1 MTSTRRLN
9 LILIEEDDADRRL
22 AELVLTNSLP
32 NCRIVRVSS
41 GEGLF
46 RATTLG
52 PFDAVVTQLG
62 VEQVRWSFLLQTI
75 RALLPR
81 TPVIVFARPE
91 EEITAKAAVETET
104 AAAFAIKSP
113 QGFLDLSTAVA
124 AAVAERAEPPRPANH
139 EPEPEVDEAEPLAM
153 SSVAQSRPFP
163 TPSPRP
169 APPPPA
175 APPTEAPVTESGVA
189 EPHRPIIPAPAEEEE
204 QGGAPDSASAPFA
217 LDPVEPADPADADA
231 PGEGKNGSWAGRP
244 LTSILRD
251 LSTPLL
257 VVVTL
262 ALLAFFF
269 SRLRTDVGSGA
280 ATEPTTSAPIT
291 AQPSAPDVSAVT
303 PAISS
308 PGESPVVENAAPVE
322 IPPESEPESVP
333 ESEPESEPEPP
344 TLATPVEDVPITVD
358 VATAPINL
366 ELSAVDQV
374 WIALVIDGETVL
386 DVILED
392 GQSFAFEGQESAY
405 LQVGNAA
412 GLSVVW
418 NGTDLGS
425 LGRQGQV
432 RHLLFSSDDV
442 RPGRPGA

>member
-1 MTSTRRLN
+1 MTSTRRIN

-46 RATTLG
+46 RATALG

-91 EEITAKAAVETET
+91 EEVTAKAAVETET

-124 AAVAERAEPPRPANH
+124 AAVAERAERPRPARP
-139 EPEPEVDEAEPLAM
+139 EAKPEPEEDEPEQDQAEPLAM

-163 TPSPRP
+163 TPSPLP

-175 APPTEAPVTESGVA
+175 APPTEAPATENGVA
-189 EPHRPIIPAPAEEEE
+189 EPYRPIMPAPAEEKE

-217 LDPVEPADPADADA
+217 LDPIEPADPADADA
-231 PGEGKNGSWAGRP
+231 PGEDQNGSWAGRP

-269 SRLRTDVGSGA
+269 SRLRTDGGSGA
-280 ATEPTTSAPIT
+280 ATEPTTSSPIT
-291 AQPSAPDVSAVT
+291 AQPSAPDVSAAT

-308 PGESPVVENAAPVE
+308 PGESPLVENAAPVE
-322 IPPESEPESVP
+322 IPP

-344 TLATPVEDVPITVD
+344 TLATPVDDVPITVD

-366 ELSAVDQV
+366 ELSAADRV
-374 WIALVIDGETVL
+374 WVALAIDGELVL

-392 GQSFAFEGQESAY
+392 GQSFSFEGQESAY

-432 RHLLFSSDDV
+432 RHLLFSPDDV